1 MPSDWPVRLI
11 IAISQDDRRLFTE
24 MLEKLVRLSEAFVLR
39 VISRRPL
46 KVSIN
51 DGDTA
56 KLYNLRDM
64 TRLIAKRKHLR

>member
-1 MPSDWPVRLI
+1 MI
-11 IAISQDDRRLFTE
+11 IAISQDDRGLFTE
-24 MLEKLVRLSEAFVLR
+24 MLEKLARLYEAFVLR

-64 TRLIAKRKHLR
+64 TRLITKRKHLR

>member
-1 MPSDWPVRLI
+1 MPSDWPARLI
-11 IAISQDDRRLFTE
+11 IAISQDDCGLFTE
-24 MLEKLVRLSEAFVLR
+24 MLEKLARLSEAFVLR

-51 DGDTA
+51 DGDTT

-64 TRLIAKRKHLR
+64 TRRITKRKHLR